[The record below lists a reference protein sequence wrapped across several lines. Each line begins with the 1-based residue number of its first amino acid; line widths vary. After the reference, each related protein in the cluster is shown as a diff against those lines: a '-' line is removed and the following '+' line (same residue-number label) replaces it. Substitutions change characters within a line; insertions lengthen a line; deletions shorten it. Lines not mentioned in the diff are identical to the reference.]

1 MCRACHETP
10 DNRGRHCGR
19 PDGFTEA
26 EADRRNRARN
36 LTNAQSHLTSG
47 DAQSAANS
55 LARAAAAHRGA
66 VGAPVGG
73 PVQDPAEAQGPHRD
87 FVVSPSDTP
96 TAVARIEMLNQD
108 RAKIGLP
115 PIQVDV
121 TRSYQTDS
129 SDPIYAMESSTVRIQ
144 GATQEELDRVAI
156 GNVRTDPERKVK
168 AAAVM
173 EAAVVAH
180 RLNNK
185 VYVPRGEGENSVP
198 DQVDRYIAEGPNGP
212 LRQRLAPTQADKDE
226 AGRVRIWVRSQQSTG
241 DYQAALRHSLSSEY
255 MSVREAGTAASALNG
270 FTRYQNRLEE
280 ARQKALGN
288 SGGQQASAGPAVYS
302 PSPGGS
308 RWLGQ
313 KDQKVSITARVEV
326 AHPVRNDKSPYPR
339 VLYIMRTPQ
348 GDLVR
353 WFASE
358 DQGMEPGD
366 AVTVQGTIKDHST
379 FNGERQTEMW
389 YCKAPVIHP
398 PVKAS

>member
-1 MCRACHETP
+1 MCRSCDETP
-10 DNRGRHCGR
+10 DNKGRHCGR
-19 PDGFTEA
+19 PDGFTET
-26 EADRRNRARN
+26 EADRRNRTRN
-36 LTNAQSHLTSG
+36 LSNAQSHLTSG

-73 PVQDPAEAQGPHRD
+73 PVQAPAEADGPHRD

-96 TAVARIEMLNQD
+96 TAVARIEMMNQE
-108 RAKIGLP
+108 RAKVGLSP
-115 PIQVDV
+115 VSVDV
-121 TRSYQTDS
+121 SRSYQADAA
-129 SDPIYAMESSTVRIQ
+129 DDIYAMESTTVRVQ
-144 GATQEELDRVAI
+144 GATQEELDRLSI
-156 GNVRTDPERKVK
+156 GNVRSEPERKVK
-168 AAAVM
+168 ASAVM

-180 RLNNK
+180 RLNGK
-185 VYVPRGEGENSVP
+185 VYVPRGEGENAVP
-198 DQVDRYIAEGPNGP
+198 DQVDRYLAEGPNGP
-212 LRQRLAPTQADKDE
+212 LRQHLAPTQEDKNE
-226 AGRVRIWVRSQQSTG
+226 AGRVRIWVRAQQPTN
-241 DYQAALRHSLSSEY
+241 DYQAALRHALSSEY
-255 MSVREAGTAASALNG
+255 MSVREAGTAVSALNG

-280 ARQKALGN
+280 ARLKAQAN
-288 SGGQQASAGPAVYS
+288 SGNQNSGPAVNS
-302 PSPGGS
+302 PRPAGS

-313 KDQKVSITARVEV
+313 KDQKVSVTARVDV
-326 AHPVRNDKSPYPR
+326 AHPVYNDHDLPR

-379 FNGERQTEMW
+379 FNGERQTELW

-398 PVKAS
+398 PVKV